1 MSCTGMGR
9 SVLFHMHS
17 SDFLPLRQGGC
28 GHKRPQKDSCEPGVS
43 THFHLPAQR
52 CAPARPRRG
61 SPKNYKFTCNLKAS
75 YTTQTCGTKPPSGA
89 IRLAC
94 LAICPRS
101 WIHSSSNY
109 KIWQIVIGRV
119 TRETRYRAY
128 FRHRSVD
135 IINQKECSGE
145 RKLTAIIPEG
155 GGDV

>member
-28 GHKRPQKDSCEPGVS
+28 GHKRPQKDTRSVNP
-43 THFHLPAQR
+43 LP
-52 CAPARPRRG
+52 PACSEVRAGPATSRK
-61 SPKNYKFTCNLKAS
+61 PQNYKFTCNLKAS

-89 IRLAC
+89 IRLPC

-119 TRETRYRAY
+119 TRETRYRAH